1 MNYSLEHLPESKQEY
16 LATIVKMIRAAAGVE
31 MIILY
36 GSHAR
41 GDWVE
46 DDRGRKYSDF
56 DIMVIVDT
64 EARAKNINVWTRL
77 RDRLDRRAHRNQ
89 IQVIVHDIGD
99 VNQQLEHGWYFFVDV
114 EREGIM
120 LYDSGRHT
128 LSRPRPKTPAER
140 RVFAQQCFDKYLP
153 TADLFYAH
161 GITDIEKGA
170 NEMAAF
176 QLHQATEHYYKC
188 SILVVTAYWPR
199 EHNIKYLGK
208 LCSGMDEAFRDI
220 FPVKPAADKRR
231 LELLKDAYVKARY
244 SLVWRISRED
254 LEVLAQ
260 RIAVLRERTV
270 LVCRSYI
277 ESLPEETESSQDS
290 GQGDQGQRPGAPGD
304 NRQGS

>member
-1 MNYSLEHLPESKQEY
+1 MKHSLEHLPESKQEY
-16 LATIVKMIRAAAGVE
+16 LANIVEVIRAAAEVE

-64 EARAKNINVWTRL
+64 PAKAKRINLWSKL
-77 RDRLDRRAHRNQ
+77 RDRLDRLAHRNQ
-89 IQVIVHDIGD
+89 IQVIVHDITD
-99 VNQQLEHGWYFFVDV
+99 VNLQLEHGWYFFVDV

-128 LSRPRPKTPAER
+128 LAQPKPKTPAER
-140 RVFAQQCFDKYLP
+140 RVFAQQCFHEYMD
-153 TADLFYAH
+153 TADDFYTSGLALLER
-161 GITDIEKGA
+161 GRTKTG
-170 NEMAAF
+170 AF
-176 QLHQATEHYYKC
+176 QFHQAVEHYYKC
-188 SILVVTAYWPR
+188 VILVVTAYWPR

-208 LCSGMDEAFRDI
+208 TCTGIDEAFRDI
-220 FPVKPAADKRR
+220 FPVRPAAEKRR

-244 SLVWRISRED
+244 SLSWTISRED

-260 RIAVLRERTV
+260 RIAVLRERAAA
-270 LVCRSYI
+270 VCQAYI
-277 ESLPEETESSQDS
+277 DSLSDDASPS
-290 GQGDQGQRPGAPGD
+290 
-304 NRQGS
+304 